1 MKNLNRIRP
10 PEVFEAIARESKA
23 RAFDM
28 PSEVDVNALLRTLAA
43 VKPAGRCLELGT
55 GTGLASAWLLDG
67 LGPQGRLTTVDSE
80 PNWLEVARNHLG
92 KDPRVEIVCAD
103 GDEFLRQ
110 ASEKSTRYDLI
121 FADTWSGKYR
131 LLDLAL
137 NLMAPSR
144 HVCDQRHAA
153 PAQLARRAR
162 SQGSI
167 VDGRVG
173 STATSAY
180 LFAAVVMWCRDRN
193 KALIRPPTSCH
204 QMAEPFHTLLDQHE
218 TRSLGQPDH
227 SGNHFRLFVHFHQ
240 GFGACT
246 GSHWYRRLTPSSCWI
261 FLGRLCGA
269 GAL

>member
-137 NLMAPSR
+137 NLMAPGGMYVIDDMLPQPNWPEG
-144 HVCDQRHAA
+144 HEAK
-153 PAQLARRAR
+153 AQLLMEELAQRPHLRIC
-162 SQGSI
+162 SLPWSCGVVI
-167 VDGRVG
+167 
-173 STATSAY
+173 ATK
-180 LFAAVVMWCRDRN
+180 R
-193 KALIRPPTSCH
+193 
-204 QMAEPFHTLLDQHE
+204 
-218 TRSLGQPDH
+218 
-227 SGNHFRLFVHFHQ
+227 
-240 GFGACT
+240 
-246 GSHWYRRLTPSSCWI
+246 
-261 FLGRLCGA
+261 
-269 GAL
+269 